1 MREIVQRLCLSDGEH
16 LAFRHHPGRVP
27 GVVFLPGYR
36 SDMVGAKAQ
45 ALAAWAES
53 SSRALLLF
61 DYRGHG
67 ASDGVFTDYVLSDWL
82 DDVLAMLDCGPLAGP
97 VVLVGSSMGGW
108 LMVLAARRRPERVR
122 GLVGVAAAPDF
133 TTLLEASLSDEERRV
148 LARHGQIRRPSRYG
162 EPLPVT
168 AALLADGHALS
179 VLDGPIPFDGPVHL
193 LHGRADPDVPW
204 DRSARLAAALT
215 SGAVTLELVE
225 DGDHRLSR
233 PEDLRRLTAAV
244 ERVLGQVEARK
255 RRG

>member
-1 MREIVQRLCLSDGEH
+1 MREIVQRLSLSTGEH
-16 LAFRHHPGRVP
+16 LAFRHQPGRTP

-36 SDMVGAKAQ
+36 SDMAGTKAQ
-45 ALAAWAES
+45 ALAAWAERS
-53 SSRALLLF
+53 GRALLLF

-67 ASDGVFTDYVLSDWL
+67 ASDGVFTDHVLSDWR
-82 DDVLAMLDCGPLAGP
+82 DDVLAMLDHGPLAGP

-108 LMVLAARRRPERVR
+108 LMVLAAHRRPLRVR
-122 GLVGVAAAPDF
+122 GLVGIAAAPDF
-133 TTLLEASLSDEERRV
+133 TQLIEASLSDAERRV
-148 LARHGQIRRPSRYG
+148 LARFGQIRRPSRYG

-168 AALLADGHALS
+168 AALLADGRALA
-179 VLDGPIPFDGPVHL
+179 VLDGPIRFDGPVHL

-215 SGAVTLELVE
+215 SRAVTLELVE

-244 ERVLGQVEARK
+244 ERVLGQVEAREG
-255 RRG
+255 RG